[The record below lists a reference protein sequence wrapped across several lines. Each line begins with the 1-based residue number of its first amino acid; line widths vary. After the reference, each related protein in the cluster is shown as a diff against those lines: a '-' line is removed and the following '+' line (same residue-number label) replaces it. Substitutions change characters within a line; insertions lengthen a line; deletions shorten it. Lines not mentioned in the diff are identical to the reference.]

1 MKILRK
7 ILHWILFLISGW
19 IITILMSVITFYLP
33 FLIFGYIHNW
43 NTFWFVLFGLIL
55 LFIYKFYLGLV
66 LYIFETLNKKKPD
79 YWFSSIFL
87 CLVAI
92 YTFYNLYDSIQNLT
106 NNYFVIFKSFKG
118 IIFFITIIPI
128 FLVFTFYTIFFPFL
142 NKPEE
147 RVR

>member
-43 NTFWFVLFGLIL
+43 NIFWFVLFGLIL